1 MKDLAD
7 GALLSVSQP
16 SPFLKWAGGKTQL
29 LTQFSKLYPKSFN
42 NYFEPF
48 LGAGAVFFE
57 LRGTHRIKKAYL
69 NDSNKDLMNLWS
81 AVKLELEELINEL
94 MLLQKQTDNE
104 KLFYERRKEYNS
116 IDLSSEFLEQPDV
129 RKAALL
135 VFLNKTCY
143 NGLYRV
149 NANGKFNVPF
159 GSYRKPRLFSLA
171 NLRAV
176 NKVLQD
182 HGRIILTALD
192 FEDAVR
198 EAGRNDFAYL
208 DPPYQPLTST
218 SRFTS
223 YTAGGFGQDQQARL
237 AKVFADLDSR
247 RCHVMESNSLSRS
260 FLEPL
265 YTKYLAK
272 KMFETV
278 KAARAISSKALGR
291 GAIEELVI
299 MNYEIPGSHQ
309 TRMDKF

>member
-7 GALLSVSQP
+7 GALLSISKP

-29 LTQFSKLYPKSFN
+29 LTQFSNLYPKNFG

-57 LRGTHRIKKAYL
+57 LRITNRVKKAYL

-81 AVKLELEELINEL
+81 AVKLKLEELIAEL
-94 MLLQKQTDNE
+94 LSLQKQTDNE
-104 KLFYERRKEYNS
+104 KLFYENRTQYNS
-116 IDLSSEFLEQPDV
+116 IELSSEFLEDPDV

-135 VFLNKTCY
+135 LYLNKTCY

-149 NANGKFNVPF
+149 NSKGKFNVPF
-159 GSYRKPRLFSLA
+159 GSYFKPKLFSLP
-171 NLRAV
+171 NLQAV

-198 EAGRNDFAYL
+198 EARKGDFAYL

-237 AKVFADLDSR
+237 AQVFADLDRR
-247 RCHVMESNSLSRS
+247 RCRVMESNSQSQGL
-260 FLEPL
+260 LEPL
-265 YTKYLAK
+265 YKKYFGK
-272 KMFETV
+272 NTYQIV
-278 KAARAISSKALGR
+278 KAARAISSRATGR
-291 GAIEELVI
+291 GVIDELVI
-299 MNYEIPGSHQ
+299 MNYETTGPHQ
-309 TRMDKF
+309 ARMDKF